1 MWLSWGSGQPQLDPS
16 SAEPP
21 AAVPG
26 CSASPRWRPLV
37 TACPPEALLPSL
49 PSHSQA
55 STLPCA
61 LGGWLP
67 CQLVSSWV
75 SLRQTRKS
83 AQGRELPGSL
93 GHLSELPPSFSA
105 QPLAAAM
112 PLRDHSHWGV
122 LLHGPS
128 SSWVPETLAATLVLP
143 AQKTVSV
150 LFASLQCPSI
160 SPLVPKA
167 APPLHK

>member
-1 MWLSWGSGQPQLDPS
+1 MGWENLLEEGMAAHS
-16 SAEPP
+16 SILA
-21 AAVPG
+21 
-26 CSASPRWRPLV
+26 WRIPMD
-37 TACPPEALLPSL
+37 
-49 PSHSQA
+49 
-55 STLPCA
+55 

-75 SLRQTRKS
+75 SLRQTQTS

-93 GHLSELPPSFSA
+93 GHLSELPPSLSA

-112 PLRDHSHWGV
+112 PLRDHGHWGV
-122 LLHGPS
+122 LLRGPS
-128 SSWVPETLAATLVLP
+128 SSWVPEILAATLVLP
-143 AQKTVSV
+143 ARKTVSV
-150 LFASLQCPSI
+150 LFASLQCPCI